1 MKSEKYKI
9 RFSPKTLT
17 CIFHFSFKKV
27 NVMKK
32 ILHTF
37 LIMLSLLALSSCSDN
52 GESEYSLTNSIRIV
66 SQTVSDM
73 SVKASEGTIIV
84 DAPSPIDATSTSN
97 WFSTSVNAN
106 TITVK
111 TTDNLN
117 IGYRSGKVIIKSGN
131 DVAEV
136 AVIQKGSIISVD
148 AKDMFLNDE
157 DTTFLVPYNCN
168 IDLKC
173 QTKEQWITCKTEAE
187 ALHITVEENTTGHL
201 RNGFVYYEAGST
213 KDSIFIQ
220 QCDIERD
227 LLGEMLLISGAEE
240 TAPVSVELISETD
253 TVGNVSYAL
262 AFSDYDL
269 SIPVSIDENTCI
281 ITINAG
287 QKVGTFQGHSVY
299 TVLYDDFTNDI
310 NLEKQVGMSARF
322 FYNEE
327 DNATYAVFEDNGKWG
342 NNHAASSIKLCA
354 YDKQGNLI
362 GSLLEFCVPILI
374 K

>member
-1 MKSEKYKI
+1 
-9 RFSPKTLT
+9 
-17 CIFHFSFKKV
+17 
-27 NVMKK
+27 MKK

-37 LIMLSLLALSSCSDN
+37 LLTLSLLALSSCSDN

-117 IGYRSGKVIIKSGN
+117 IEYRSGKVIIKSGN

-157 DTTFLVPYNCN
+157 DTTFVVPYNCN

-287 QKVGTFQGHSVY
+287 QKVGTFQGNSVY

-322 FYNEE
+322 FYDEE
-327 DNATYAVFEDNGKWG
+327 DRTTYAVFEDNGKWG
-342 NNHAASSIKLCA
+342 NNHAASSIILCA

>member
-37 LIMLSLLALSSCSDN
+37 LLTLSLLALSSCSDN
-52 GESEYSLTNSIRIV
+52 GESEYTLTNSIRIV

-117 IGYRSGKVIIKSGN
+117 IEYRSGKVIIKSGN

-136 AVIQKGSIISVD
+136 AVIQKGSIISVN

-157 DTTFLVPYNCN
+157 DTTFVVPYNCN

-253 TVGNVSYAL
+253 IVGNVSYAL

-287 QKVGTFQGHSVY
+287 QKVGTFQGNSVY